1 MPLPHSKGGR
11 CPPFESLS
19 PRRQLQTRFAFALS
33 TNETQSKSKPRLQF
47 LCKSKRKQTAF
58 ALPSGK
64 ANQLQTESKPIAK
77 QLQSKSKAV
86 QGFLCFSFAFH
97 LLFEFLQNPAINSLR
112 ASPSPSRKK
121 AEPPRPPGRLLAASA
136 ASPLVCGS
144 YLGACRPGWPLE
156 AWRPR
161 ET

>member
-11 CPPFESLS
+11 CPPLSLS

-77 QLQSKSKAV
+77 QLQTNCKAV
-86 QGFLCFSFAFH
+86 QGFVCFSFAFR
-97 LLFEFLQNPAINSLR
+97 LLFEFLQNPATKGQLGLTAPYFSSFD
-112 ASPSPSRKK
+112 AF
-121 AEPPRPPGRLLAASA
+121 RLLG
-136 ASPLVCGS
+136 LKRLRV
-144 YLGACRPGWPLE
+144 Y
-156 AWRPR
+156 
-161 ET
+161 